1 MNHQVYNNFRTIMNI
16 FDIPDDIYD
25 RFLGHISHFTKQN
38 ARLT

>member
-16 FDIPDDIYD
+16 FDTPDDKYD
-25 RFLGHISHFTKQN
+25 RVLGHISHFAKQN